1 MNRRSVLGGF
11 TLIEAV
17 VAIVITGILSAIAAV
32 FMVGPIRSYVDAARR
47 AELVSAADV
56 AVRRMSRDV
65 RLALPNS
72 LRTVTNGFEFVLTK
86 AAGRYRDSGDG
97 STGGSPLSFTS
108 AASTDFDVLGLMPSL
123 TTGAS
128 GDFIVVYN
136 LGPGFEPANA
146 YDCSATPPGCN
157 IARVAS
163 FPAANTVRLASNV
176 FGAQTPPLP
185 SPSSRFQ
192 VVADADKVIRYTCTG
207 GVLTRQA
214 GCSLATPSV
223 CPDAGVTL
231 AGGGG
236 ISASCTIDLTTTAL
250 VRNAMLSVQLTL
262 TDSVGGESVT
272 LVEQLRVDNTP

>member
-1 MNRRSVLGGF
+1 MKSHRQTWGSASGVLKTA
-11 TLIEAV
+11 TLRKLEANLSKQGIAV
-17 VAIVITGILSAIAAV
+17 V
-32 FMVGPIRSYVDAARR
+32 
-47 AELVSAADV
+47 
-56 AVRRMSRDV
+56 
-65 RLALPNS
+65 NS
-72 LRTVTNGFEFVLTK
+72 W
-86 AAGRYRDSGDG
+86 A
-97 STGGSPLSFTS
+97 
-108 AASTDFDVLGLMPSL
+108 
-123 TTGAS
+123 
-128 GDFIVVYN
+128 
-136 LGPGFEPANA
+136 
-146 YDCSATPPGCN
+146 
-157 IARVAS
+157 
-163 FPAANTVRLASNV
+163 ASNV